1 MDNAEV
7 SWLLTGRNGNLTVNS
22 NIEAHAAKISPLESY
37 LNNHEPQVCAFH
49 ENRQREKGETSGVQ
63 KQLHQPSRDWA
74 GDNSSTKKGRK
85 FM

>member
-49 ENRQREKGETSGVQ
+49 ENRKREKGEPSGVQ
-63 KQLHQPSRDWA
+63 KELPKQSRECS
-74 GDNSSTKKGRK
+74 GDKSLATGKEVY
-85 FM
+85 